1 MTKAAAAQYLEA
13 VCPRYVFTHRA
24 GFVAV
29 QRRMVESSVD
39 ASTNLELGAY
49 LLHWQLH
56 AVVKAPNPY
65 AWVKKYSKP
74 EEATANDDHAA
85 ENRRLKRELA
95 RVTEERDILKKATV
109 YFAKDAK

>member
-1 MTKAAAAQYLEA
+1 MGNAKFSDDFKRDA
-13 VCPRYVFTHRA
+13 VHQIAVRGYPVSEVSQRLGVSTH
-24 GFVAV
+24 
-29 QRRMVESSVD
+29 S
-39 ASTNLELGAY
+39 L
-49 LLHWQLH
+49 
-56 AVVKAPNPY
+56 Y